1 MKILCC
7 ILSYEITK
15 GMKSRGP
22 IGLLKKNDRTEEL
35 LLKQIKFIDKF
46 FKKNDTYVI
55 TGFGSDKITK
65 KLPAHVSTI
74 FNDRFNQANQAYA
87 IKLLLKNLSDS
98 IHKYDGIFIL
108 SADILLRNLP
118 SLSFDESWIIT
129 KNKHSRQ
136 TEDYLLGAGLD
147 KDQKLHT
154 IFYNVSNLLWCNVV
168 YFCRKDL
175 SEMICNIDRYY
186 DNMFLFEMLNKS
198 IDLFDVNIRN
208 YTLNSSS
215 DCTVVRGPK
224 DKYKIT

>member
-22 IGLLKKNDRTEEL
+22 IGLLKKNDHAEEL
-35 LLKQIKFIDKF
+35 LIKQIKSMDRF
-46 FKKNDTYVI
+46 FKKNDTYII
-55 TGFGSDKITK
+55 TGFGSDKINK
-65 KLPAHVSTI
+65 KLPPHVSTI
-74 FNDRFNQANQAYA
+74 FNDRFSQANQAYA
-87 IKLLLKNLSDS
+87 IKLLLTDLSDS
-98 IHKYDGIFIL
+98 VYQYDGIFIL

-129 KNKHSRQ
+129 KHKHSRQ

-147 KDQKLHT
+147 KEQKLHT
-154 IFYNVSNLLWCNVV
+154 IFYNVGNLLWCNAV
-168 YFCRKDL
+168 YLCKKDL
-175 SEMICNIDRYY
+175 LEIVHNIDRYY

-198 IDLFDVNIRN
+198 IDMLNINVGN
-208 YTLNSSS
+208 YTLDSSS

-224 DKYKIT
+224 DKYKII